1 MVVYLI
7 NWVICA
13 TGDIAFDRSS
23 SGDVFFS
30 SSMYSLSTDSDVDSG
45 IAQPLPRTRTDKSRR
60 DLYNGYV
67 SYLSDSVP
75 PETSSE
81 ESVFYVSVCKN

>member
-1 MVVYLI
+1 MCPRNVYI
-7 NWVICA
+7 QTW
-13 TGDIAFDRSS
+13 GRDRVLEMYSLT
-23 SGDVFFS
+23 V
-30 SSMYSLSTDSDVDSG
+30 YSLSTDSDVDSG

>member
-1 MVVYLI
+1 MFTYK
-7 NWVICA
+7 
-13 TGDIAFDRSS
+13 R
-23 SGDVFFS
+23 GDVIEFWRCYNS
-30 SSMYSLSTDSDVDSG
+30 LTMYSLSTDSDVDSG
-45 IAQPLPRTRTDKSRR
+45 IAQPLPRTRSDKSRR

-75 PETSSE
+75 PETSLE